1 MTLLYLAIFLVSVA
15 TLSFQ
20 IVLTRVFSLA
30 QGHHF
35 AFMVVSIALL
45 GFGVSGTI
53 LSLFESLV
61 RDLTPKRLS
70 YLAFLFSL
78 GCLGGYV
85 LVNYTPFDSY
95 QIAWDRRQVVFLVI
109 YYLSLLVPFL
119 FSGLISGATI
129 SAYPDKVSRIY
140 FYSLSGSSVGSL
152 SVILLIPW
160 LGGAGVIVISALLGL
175 AASFLLTLA
184 RTRGP
189 APDRSW
195 KDFWDSF
202 RNPEKMGGHEGSEK
216 AGKFFPKGFWSTLPP
231 FPLRVLIVGS
241 ALLLL
246 FFLLR
251 PPDFLQIRMSPY
263 KSLSVISR
271 YPDSRMVYSRWNP
284 FSKVDVIDSDA
295 IKSAPGLSLAYHDL
309 PPKQM
314 GITIDGDDL
323 SPITRFEDERSAEF
337 TRHMVTSVV
346 YRLKERPRVLII
358 EPRGGLNLLQALSY
372 RPDSIW
378 VVESNPTII
387 ELMEREY
394 AEFSGDIYDRENV
407 RVVNEI
413 GRSYI
418 RENN

>member
-1 MTLLYLAIFLVSVA
+1 MTLLYLAIFLISVA

-30 QGHHF
+30 QGYHF
-35 AFMVVSIALL
+35 AFLVVSIALL
-45 GFGVSGTI
+45 GFGVSGTT
-53 LSLFESLV
+53 LSLFGSLV
-61 RDLTPKRLS
+61 RGLTPKRLS

-85 LVNYTPFDSY
+85 LVNYIPFDSY

-119 FSGLISGATI
+119 FSGLITGATI
-129 SAYPDKVSRIY
+129 SAYPYKVSRIY
-140 FYSLSGSSVGSL
+140 FYSLSGASVGSV

-160 LGGAGVIVISALLGL
+160 LGGAGVIVVSALLGL

-184 RTRGP
+184 RARGP
-189 APDRSW
+189 APDRSR
-195 KDFWDSF
+195 KDFWDGFQS
-202 RNPEKMGGHEGSEK
+202 PEKMG
-216 AGKFFPKGFWSTLPP
+216 
-231 FPLRVLIVGS
+231 RVLIIGS

-271 YPDSRMVYSRWNP
+271 YPDSRIVYSRWNP

-309 PPKQM
+309 PPR
-314 GITIDGDDL
+314 
-323 SPITRFEDERSAEF
+323 RFGVWVTEDRQSQVAE
-337 TRHMVTSVV
+337 
-346 YRLKERPRVLII
+346 L
-358 EPRGGLNLLQALSY
+358 G
-372 RPDSIW
+372 
-378 VVESNPTII
+378 
-387 ELMEREY
+387 
-394 AEFSGDIYDRENV
+394 SGDKNA
-407 RVVNEI
+407 
-413 GRSYI
+413 
-418 RENN
+418 